1 VLAMIAFL
9 LGGISGL
16 MNASYTMNMEIHNT
30 AFVPGHFHL
39 TIGCAVA
46 LSYVGIAYWLIPY
59 LERRELW
66 FPRLA
71 LFQAFLYFSGV
82 MIFSRG
88 LMAGG
93 MEGMPR
99 RTDMVHA
106 AYGLAAWKIPG
117 IMTAIGGSLM
127 FVSAMLFFFILVMTM
142 IAGKKTAPRDLLF
155 TATVQAPSTVGWQ
168 PWLDRFSYW
177 VLASVILVV
186 AVYGPFIMAHFP
198 PRLTTAGLLYP

>member
-1 VLAMIAFL
+1 
-9 LGGISGL
+9 
-16 MNASYTMNMEIHNT
+16 
-30 AFVPGHFHL
+30 VPGHFHL

-66 FPRLA
+66 APRLA
-71 LFQAFLYFSGV
+71 LFQAFLYFFGV

-106 AYGLAAWKIPG
+106 AYDMASWKIPG
-117 IMTAIGGSLM
+117 IMAGVGGTLM
-127 FVSAMLFFFILVMTM
+127 FVSAMLFFLILLMT
-142 IAGKKTAPRDLLF
+142 IFAGKRTTVGDIPF
-155 TATVQAPSTVGWQ
+155 TATVQSPSTVGWQ
-168 PWLDRFSYW
+168 PRLDRLSYW
-177 VLASVILVV
+177 VLASLILVV
-186 AVYGPFIMAHFP
+186 AVYGPFLLQHFP
-198 PRLTTAGLLYP
+198 PKLTTAGLLYP